1 METLLSVA
9 GLLIVGAI
17 TPGPNNLVVWHAA
30 ARRGLVGALPAMA
43 GIVLGGLVLLA
54 LAMSSMDALLV
65 SVPALRIALL
75 VAGCI
80 YLMALGIGLIVHP
93 DASNTPERSHQ
104 RLPEGFSGLF
114 LFQFLNP
121 KGWVLLVTAASA
133 MSAPS
138 RVAAYAQIAALF
150 VVISLTCLSLWAAL
164 GRVFAVVQKGGAGAI
179 WFERTMGCLLIG
191 SAVLLL
197 VERQ

>member
-1 METLLSVA
+1 
-9 GLLIVGAI
+9 
-17 TPGPNNLVVWHAA
+17 
-30 ARRGLVGALPAMA
+30 
-43 GIVLGGLVLLA
+43 
-54 LAMSSMDALLV
+54 MSSMDALLPA
-65 SVPALRIALL
+65 VPALRMALL

-80 YLMALGIGLIVHP
+80 YLLALGIGLIVRP
-93 DASNTPERSHQ
+93 DVSNTPERSHR
-104 RLPEGFSGLF
+104 RLPEGFWGLF

-138 RVAAYAQIAALF
+138 GVAAYAQIAALF

-164 GRVFAVVQKGGAGAI
+164 GRVFAVVQKGGVGAI

-197 VERQ
+197 VER